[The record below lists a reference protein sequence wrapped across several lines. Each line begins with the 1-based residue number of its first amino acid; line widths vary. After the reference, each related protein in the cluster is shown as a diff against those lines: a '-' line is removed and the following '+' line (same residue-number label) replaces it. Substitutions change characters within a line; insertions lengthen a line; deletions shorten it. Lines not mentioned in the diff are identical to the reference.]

1 MDVTLLAFVIGC
13 VSLGSVSFADP
24 PASRLHMTPDLPEAY
39 FLQGDPLR
47 ISCTLIYAHFRSPGD
62 NAVLPSFFRDGQEIL
77 DTSTAVKVYE
87 VGVASWVN
95 SSLTIFSKEARPE
108 HSGNYSCTT
117 PLFHMDAQISV
128 HVVEVTATNAE
139 LPATES
145 VPHLDLKYRL
155 YNYPTTDYSVSAT
168 CTDAD
173 GNAIGQHGSHGHRYR
188 VGKALPD
195 IVLRIASP
203 TIRDAGAYQCSVQ
216 FESFYLDYSSLPRK
230 FTFNLMP
237 VYLYA
242 GPKVVLRESQ
252 ITVQGGDPLEV
263 ECDVTGYPL
272 PDVIW
277 RKNERELVVDDRVH
291 LSEFRDVANSR
302 LLITSLTSVDA
313 AEYTCQAVNSVR
325 PFQNSASVNVHVQL
339 ESTTQPTK
347 PTIGTRT
354 NTGRSYPHD
363 RIRKLEKKV
372 DRLIKMFESTT
383 KGNNDNAAYTCQ
395 MEMAKILSVMDTI
408 KDTVKDGFI
417 TTFTELAEIKEFRK
431 RHSDNR

>member
-203 TIRDAGAYQCSVQ
+203 T
-216 FESFYLDYSSLPRK
+216 
-230 FTFNLMP
+230 
-237 VYLYA
+237 

-277 RKNERELVVDDRVH
+277 RKNERELVVDDRWSQRH
-291 LSEFRDVANSR
+291 SQQNP
-302 LLITSLTSVDA
+302 LL
-313 AEYTCQAVNSVR
+313 
-325 PFQNSASVNVHVQL
+325 VHVQI
-339 ESTTQPTK
+339 Q
-347 PTIGTRT
+347 
-354 NTGRSYPHD
+354 
-363 RIRKLEKKV
+363 V